1 MTGPA
6 TGAGTIPW
14 RDAPGG
20 IVLSIRLTPKSSVD
34 AVEGVMP
41 VTGGGRCVAARVR
54 AVPEKGKANTAL
66 EKLIAGWL
74 GVPRSTV
81 SLKSGAA
88 SRLKLVHV
96 AGDGKRLAALLR
108 KKLVS
113 D

>member
-1 MTGPA
+1 MTEPA

-34 AVEGVMP
+34 AVEEVMP
-41 VTGGGRCVAARVR
+41 VAGGGRCLAARVR
-54 AVPEKGKANTAL
+54 APEKGKANTAL

-96 AGDGKRLAALLR
+96 AGDGKRLVALLR
-108 KKLVS
+108 KKLVA